1 MKIVTKISLAV
12 VPAMFLLLVGG
23 CSTTTEQAEEA
34 PAAEVPP
41 SPEPEAAAAEGA
53 DAGAA
58 QAMEPAEEPAPVDP
72 FEDPNNLLSKR
83 TVYFEFDS
91 SVINDDATAVI
102 SAHAQHMVA
111 NGNAMMTIEGHCDE
125 RGTREYNIALGE
137 RRADAVRRVL
147 IANGVSSRQIN
158 VVSYGEERPA
168 AMGHDE
174 SAWSQNRRG
183 ELMYTRR

>member
-12 VPAMFLLLVGG
+12 VPAMFLLLVG

-41 SPEPEAAAAEGA
+41 SPAPEAAPAD
-53 DAGAA
+53 DAGAGDA
-58 QAMEPAEEPAPVDP
+58 QAMEPAQEQEPVDP

-83 TVYFEFDS
+83 TVYFDFDS
-91 SVINDDATAVI
+91 SVINDDAMAVVK
-102 SAHAQHMVA
+102 AHADHMVA
-111 NGNAMMTIEGHCDE
+111 NAGAMMTVEGHCDE

-147 IANGVSSRQIN
+147 IANGVSSGQIN
-158 VVSYGEERPA
+158 VISYGEERPA
-168 AMGHDE
+168 AMGHNE
-174 SAWSQNRRG
+174 SAWGQNRRG